1 MNLLQQTMIQNRELA
16 ENVASAFDR
25 ARESVANFFLQLTE
39 ENPLLENFN
48 PQARVTEEGQS
59 SSLPFNIDFTRA
71 NKELQAFT
79 KEAQKELKI
88 SASAGGVVAAGTAAL
103 NSLKSLFSSTVI
115 PLKVQVSEENTVTP
129 VSAASAAP
137 AIDHSSPIF
146 AATGGRFTERKQIEI
161 AEDGDPEYVIP
172 VKKESLA
179 VPLLR
184 QVMGELSD
192 SAREMLQGEMGKI
205 GGSAAEAQEVLE
217 AAPAAAAPV
226 VQQNTMKSVQA
237 PVSINVTAAG
247 SDPVTVGRSIYD
259 VSERYLLRTLREAM

>member
-1 MNLLQQTMIQNRELA
+1 
-16 ENVASAFDR
+16 
-25 ARESVANFFLQLTE
+25 VANFFLQLTE
-39 ENPLLENFN
+39 ENPMLENFN
-48 PQARVTEEGQS
+48 TQARVTEEGQS
-59 SSLPFNIDFTRA
+59 SNLPFSIDFTRA

-88 SASAGGVVAAGTAAL
+88 SASAGGVVSAGIAAL

-129 VSAASAAP
+129 VPAATASP
-137 AIDHSSPIF
+137 VLDNSSPVF
-146 AATGGRFTERKQIEI
+146 AATGGRFTERRQIEI

-205 GGSAAEAQEVLE
+205 GGSAAEVQEVLE
-217 AAPAAAAPV
+217 AAPAVGAPV
-226 VQQNTMKSVQA
+226 VTQNTMKSVQA
-237 PVSINVTAAG
+237 PVSINVQAAG
-247 SDPVTVGRSIYD
+247 SDPVAVGKSIYD
-259 VSERYLLRTLREAM
+259 VSERYLLRTLEGAM

>member
-1 MNLLQQTMIQNRELA
+1 MIQNRELA
-16 ENVASAFDR
+16 ENLASAFDR
-25 ARESVANFFLQLTE
+25 AREAVSNFFLQLTE
-39 ENPLLENFN
+39 ENPLLEDFN

-59 SSLPFNIDFTRA
+59 SSLPFSVDFTRA
-71 NKELQAFT
+71 NKELQGFV

-88 SASAGGVVAAGTAAL
+88 SASAGGVVSAGTAAL

-115 PLKVQVSEENTVTP
+115 PLRVQVSEENTVTP
-129 VSAASAAP
+129 SPEAT
-137 AIDHSSPIF
+137 SSPKLETSSPLF
-146 AATGGRFTERKQIEI
+146 AATGGRFTERRQIEI

-192 SAREMLQGEMGKI
+192 SAREMLI
-205 GGSAAEAQEVLE
+205 GGSAAEAREVLE

-226 VQQNTMKSVQA
+226 MQQNTMKSVQA

-247 SDPVTVGRSIYD
+247 SDPVAVGRSIYD
-259 VSERYLLRTLREAM
+259 VAERYLIRTLRT